1 MGHTLE
7 LSDSLTISVICETE
21 LGDHFLLD
29 LEDEISI
36 NIDSFVRGSNNI
48 RLSFEEEVNLEVI
61 LDSAYF
67 IRRAA
72 DTAFIR
78 TNYP

>member
-1 MGHTLE
+1 MEHTLELTDELGIQEESSWDIGDAFTLE
-7 LSDSLTISVICETE
+7 LSDEIDIATGSFIRSGDNMKLT
-21 LGDHFLLD
+21 
-29 LEDEISI
+29 
-36 NIDSFVRGSNNI
+36 
-48 RLSFEEEVNLEVI
+48 FEEEMTITSLIN
-61 LDSAYF
+61 SAYF